1 MSTALITGSNG
12 FIGSHLVEFLQDRG
26 DVAYAMVRKTSN
38 TKNLDHRTVDYRY
51 AGLTDV
57 DSLADAMQGV
67 DVVYHLAGMTAG
79 RAAQDYEA
87 INGQGT
93 ANVLAA
99 AKKARNGP
107 RKVVYVSSLAAA
119 GPSDHGVPRAEHHT
133 PAPVSIYGRSKAS
146 GERAAHAAA
155 ADGAVQVTIVRPPVV
170 YGPRDEDFLQ
180 VIQMANSRLVLVLG
194 FKKAWFSA
202 VHPHDLVR
210 GIVLAGDK
218 GKHLPSAAES
228 HALSGGGLS
237 RDTAHDGHH
246 PDGEGIYFI
255 TDGGQYTWAGLGH
268 RAAAALGKKAYTLTI
283 PVTVAYPAA
292 LASEMFGKLSGKLP
306 IFNRD
311 KVREGSASGWWAA
324 IERARDE
331 LGYVPEMPFDE
342 GIRDT
347 VRWARDHGVL

>member
-1 MSTALITGSNG
+1 MSSALITGSNG

-26 DVAYAMVRKTSN
+26 DTAYAMVRKTSN

-57 DSLADAMQGV
+57 DSLAAAMQGV

-79 RAAQDYEA
+79 REAQDYER

-99 AKKARNGP
+99 AKKASNGP

-119 GPSDHGVPRAEHHT
+119 GPSKHDVARAEHHT
-133 PAPVSIYGRSKAS
+133 PGPISIYGRSKFS
-146 GERAAHAAA
+146 GERAAHKAAQ
-155 ADGAVQVTIVRPPVV
+155 DGAVEVTIVRPPIV

-180 VIQMANSRLVLVLG
+180 VIQMANSRLVLKLG
-194 FKKAWFSA
+194 FKSAWFSA

-218 GKHLPSAAES
+218 GKHIPSAAES

-237 RDTAHDGHH
+237 HDTEHEGHH
-246 PDGEGIYFI
+246 TDGEGIYFI

-268 RAAAALGKKAYTLTI
+268 RSAAALGKKAYTLTV
-283 PVTVAYPAA
+283 PVSVAYPAA
-292 LASEMFGKLSGKLP
+292 FVSEMFGKLRGQLP

-311 KVREGSASGWWAA
+311 KVREGSATGWWAR
-324 IERARDE
+324 IDRARDE
-331 LGYVPEMPFDE
+331 LGFEPEMPFDE
-342 GIRDT
+342 GIRGT
-347 VRWARDHGVL
+347 VKWARDQGLV